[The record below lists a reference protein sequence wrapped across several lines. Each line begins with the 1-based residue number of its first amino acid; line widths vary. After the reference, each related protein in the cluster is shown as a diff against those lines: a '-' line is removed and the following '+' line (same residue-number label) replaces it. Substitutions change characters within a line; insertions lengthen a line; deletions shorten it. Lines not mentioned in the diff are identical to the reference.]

1 MSQTIHCP
9 NCKESFEL
17 KDTEYA
23 DILQQVRTDEF
34 QTELARQLET
44 QLQLRS
50 QESALEIE
58 RIGADFKRQL
68 AEKEAALASE
78 KAKLD
83 AAETAKNL
91 AVSEALRESEAKVA
105 ELAAFQETAKAQ
117 EELRVLT
124 LKSEHQSREQ
134 FLQGELESLK
144 SFKMAQGSFAIG
156 DDLEKHCERE
166 FNAIRSTAFPTAYFE
181 KDTVIVQG
189 TKGDYVFR
197 DSRDDIEFVSI
208 MFEMKN
214 EQLTD
219 DKTKKKETNESH
231 FAKLHKDR
239 ENKKCEYAILVSA
252 LEPDDPLY
260 NKGIVDV
267 SHRYPKMYV
276 VRPEFFLPMISI
288 LRNAALNSVEFRREL
303 EVVKSQSMDF
313 TLFQDKL
320 DTFRDSSAQNLK
332 WATAQYLAA
341 ISQIEDSITSMQAV
355 KKSLEVWVSHLK
367 AFDNKA
373 QKLTIRSLTSGNK
386 TMQEVFKT
394 INEQKAKSGDETLDI
409 LDVTDESEIENA

>member
-1 MSQTIHCP
+1 MSQTIQCP

-44 QLQLRS
+44 QLQLKS
-50 QESALEIE
+50 HESALEHE
-58 RIGADFKRQL
+58 RIESEFRRQL
-68 AEKEAALASE
+68 AEKESALAAE
-78 KAKLD
+78 RAKLE

-91 AVSEALRESEAKVA
+91 AVSEALRVA
-105 ELAAFQETAKAQ
+105 ETKLAEITAAQETAKAQ

-124 LKSEHQSREQ
+124 LKSEFQSREQ

-181 KDTVIVQG
+181 KDTEVVQG
-189 TKGDYVFR
+189 TKGDYIFKDYKDKV
-197 DSRDDIEFVSI
+197 EFVSI

-214 EQLTD
+214 EQLSD
-219 DKTKKKETNESH
+219 DKSKKKETNESH

-252 LEPDDPLY
+252 LEPEDPLY

-276 VRPEFFLPMISI
+276 VRPEFFLPIISI
-288 LRNAALNSVEFRREL
+288 LRNAALNSVEFRKEL
-303 EVVKSQSMDF
+303 EVVKQQSMDF

-320 DTFRDSSAQNLK
+320 DTFRDSSTKNLK
-332 WATAQYLAA
+332 WATDQYLAA
-341 ISQIEDSITSMQAV
+341 ITQLEASITSMQAV
-355 KKSLEVWVSHLK
+355 KKSLELWVNHLK

-386 TMQEVFKT
+386 TMQEVFKA
-394 INEQKAKSGDETLDI
+394 INDQKEKSGDDGLDI
-409 LDVTDESEIENA
+409 LDVTEESEDEN